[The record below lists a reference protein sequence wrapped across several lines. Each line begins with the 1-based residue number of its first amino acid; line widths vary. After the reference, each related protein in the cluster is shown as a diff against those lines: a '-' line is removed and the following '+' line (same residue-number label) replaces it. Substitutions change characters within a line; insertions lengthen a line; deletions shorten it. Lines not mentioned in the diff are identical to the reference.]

1 MVMYT
6 PIIMG
11 KVARINIQMAKILPN
26 FLVVPSVLV
35 DAKRTKNPM
44 VIKTVA
50 GNKLK

>member
-1 MVMYT
+1 MYA
-6 PIIMG
+6 PIIIG
-11 KVARINIQMAKILPN
+11 KVARINNQMAKILPN
-26 FLVVPSVLV
+26 FFVVPSAFV